1 MTVKLRS
8 RLAQRLDG
16 EIAAVAAMP
25 ARCAVL
31 QAQRAILWL
40 RHGRAVEA
48 REELDRLQARALV
61 HPRVELAAWLHLA
74 EGLTAYFSAFG
85 GGARER
91 VGRARVMANAAGLA
105 SLTALCDAWLAL
117 MAFVDRDIERL
128 VTHATAALAGA
139 ADHGAGAAH
148 AASGAAGAAHAASN
162 AAACR
167 VASAL
172 GMAWD
177 LARDE
182 AAASAWYAFGRR
194 AASADGDD
202 AGLAALLYNQMQ
214 MRALR
219 IRHAALAGEPGEAPA
234 VLLGVDSIGHFDDAV
249 GGSPRADLTPLL
261 RAQLLTVQGDH
272 AAAAA
277 LLEAH
282 LPEAV
287 AAGLARTGG
296 SLLADLAWCWANTG
310 ELVRARALAD
320 QAAVEVLAEDPAHC
334 DLDERAALHARLA
347 QVYARLNEG
356 GLSAQHADAAQAAWA
371 DDASQRQRW
380 AARLRAAG
388 LAHPPR

>member
-1 MTVKLRS
+1 MSSAGPVKLRS

-16 EIAAVAAMP
+16 EIAAAASMP
-25 ARCAVL
+25 ARAAVL
-31 QAQRAILWL
+31 RAQRAILWL
-40 RHGRAVEA
+40 RHGREAEA
-48 REELDRLQARALV
+48 REELTRLQARALV
-61 HPRVELAAWLHLA
+61 HPRIELAAWLHLA

-91 VGRARVMANAAGLA
+91 VRRAQVMAQAAGLA
-105 SLTALCDAWLAL
+105 SLQAQCDAWLAQ
-117 MAFVDRDIERL
+117 MAFVDRDIDKL
-128 VTHATAALAGA
+128 VL
-139 ADHGAGAAH
+139 H
-148 AASGAAGAAHAASN
+148 AAATLASPADN
-162 AAACR
+162 GAACR
-167 VASAL
+167 LASAL

-177 LARDE
+177 LAQNE
-182 AAASAWYAFGRR
+182 AVASGWYAWGRR
-194 AASADGDD
+194 AANTDGDD

-249 GGSPRADLTPLL
+249 GGSARADLTPLL
-261 RAQLLTVQGDH
+261 RAQLLTVQGDF

-277 LLEAH
+277 LLQAH

-310 ELVRARALAD
+310 EALRARALAD
-320 QAAVEVLAEDPAHC
+320 QAAVEVLAEDSPHC

-347 QVYARLNEG
+347 QVYARLREDALAAHHG
-356 GLSAQHADAAQAAWA
+356 DAAQAAWA
-371 DDASQRQRW
+371 DDAVQRRQW
-380 AARLRAAG
+380 GERLTAAG
-388 LAHPPR
+388 LGTPPR

>member
-1 MTVKLRS
+1 MKLRS

-16 EIAAVAAMP
+16 EIAAVASMP
-25 ARCAVL
+25 ARAAVL

-40 RHGRAVEA
+40 RHGREAEA
-48 REELDRLQARALV
+48 REELNRLQARALV
-61 HPRVELAAWLHLA
+61 HPRIELAAWLHLA

-91 VGRARVMANAAGLA
+91 VRRAHVMAGAAGLRA
-105 SLTALCDAWLAL
+105 LQALCDAWLAQ
-117 MAFVDRDIERL
+117 MAFVDRDIDRL
-128 VTHATAALAGA
+128 V
-139 ADHGAGAAH
+139 AH
-148 AASGAAGAAHAASN
+148 AAAVLAAPPDN

-167 VASAL
+167 VASSL

-177 LARDE
+177 LANDQ
-182 AAASAWYAFGRR
+182 AAASAWYAWGRR

-249 GGSPRADLTPLL
+249 GGSARADLTPLL
-261 RAQLLTVQGDH
+261 RAQLLTVQGDFT
-272 AAAAA
+272 AAAA

-282 LPEAV
+282 LPEAI

-296 SLLADLAWCWANTG
+296 SLLADLAWCWANNG
-310 ELVRARALAD
+310 EALRARALAD
-320 QAAVEVLAEDPAHC
+320 QAAVEVQAEDAAHC
-334 DLDERAALHARLA
+334 DLDECAALHARLA
-347 QVYARLNEG
+347 QVYARLHEDA
-356 GLSAQHADAAQAAWA
+356 LSARHADAAQAAWA
-371 DDASQRQRW
+371 EDAAQRRLW
-380 AARLRAAG
+380 AGRLGSAG
-388 LAHPPR
+388 LGTPPR

>member
-1 MTVKLRS
+1 MNAAAGPVKLRS

-16 EIAAVAAMP
+16 EIAAAASVP
-25 ARCAVL
+25 ARAAVL

-40 RHGRAVEA
+40 RHGREAEA
-48 REELDRLQARALV
+48 REELNRLQARALV

-85 GGARER
+85 GGACER
-91 VGRARVMANAAGLA
+91 VRRARVMAEAARLPA
-105 SLTALCDAWLAL
+105 LLALCDAWLAQ
-117 MAFVDRDIERL
+117 MAFVDRDIDRL
-128 VTHATAALAGA
+128 V
-139 ADHGAGAAH
+139 AH
-148 AASGAAGAAHAASN
+148 AAAVLAAPADN

-167 VASAL
+167 VASSL

-177 LARDE
+177 LAQDE
-182 AAASAWYAFGRR
+182 AAASGWYAWGRR
-194 AASADGDD
+194 AASAEGDD

-249 GGSPRADLTPLL
+249 GGSARADLTPLL
-261 RAQLLTVQGDH
+261 RAQLLTVQGDF

-287 AAGLARTGG
+287 ASGLARTGV
-296 SLLADLAWCWANTG
+296 SLLADLAWCWANTSG
-310 ELVRARALAD
+310 EALRARALAD
-320 QAAVEVLAEDPAHC
+320 QAAVEVLAEDAAHC
-334 DLDERAALHARLA
+334 DLDECAALHARLA
-347 QVYARLNEG
+347 QVYARLHEDA
-356 GLSAQHADAAQAAWA
+356 LSARHADAAQAAWA
-371 DDASQRQRW
+371 QDAAQRRLW
-380 AARLRAAG
+380 AERLTAAG
-388 LAHPPR
+388 LGSPPR

>member
-1 MTVKLRS
+1 MSAAAPVKLRS
-8 RLAQRLDG
+8 RLAQKLEADIVG
-16 EIAAVAAMP
+16 AAAVP
-25 ARCAVL
+25 ARAAVL

-40 RHGRAVEA
+40 RHGREAEA
-48 REELDRLQARALV
+48 RQELSRLQARALV
-61 HPRVELAAWLHLA
+61 HPRVDLAAWLHLA

-91 VGRARVMANAAGLA
+91 VRRALVMAQAARLPA
-105 SLTALCDAWLAL
+105 LQALCDAWLAQ
-117 MAFVDRDIERL
+117 MAFVDRDIDRL
-128 VTHATAALAGA
+128 VTHAAAALQAP
-139 ADHGAGAAH
+139 AD
-148 AASGAAGAAHAASN
+148 N

-177 LARDE
+177 LAQGE
-182 AAASAWYAFGRR
+182 AAATAWYAWGRR

-202 AGLAALLYNQMQ
+202 AGLSALLYNQMQ

-249 GGSPRADLTPLL
+249 GGSARADLTPLL
-261 RAQLLTVQGDH
+261 RAQLLTVQGDF

-296 SLLADLAWCWANTG
+296 SLLADLSWCWANTG
-310 ELVRARALAD
+310 EALRARALAD
-320 QAAVEVLAEDPAHC
+320 QAAIEVLAEDSPHC

-347 QVYARLNEG
+347 QVYARLSEA
-356 GLSAQHADAAQAAWA
+356 GLAARHGDAAQAAWA
-371 DDASQRQRW
+371 DDAAQRRLW
-380 AARLRAAG
+380 ATRLGDAG
-388 LAHPPR
+388 LGSPPR

>member
-1 MTVKLRS
+1 
-8 RLAQRLDG
+8 
-16 EIAAVAAMP
+16 MP

-31 QAQRAILWL
+31 QAQRALLWL
-40 RHGRAVEA
+40 RHGRETEA
-48 REELDRLQARALV
+48 RDELNRLHARALA
-61 HPRVELAAWLHLA
+61 HPRIELAAWLHLA

-85 GGARER
+85 GARER
-91 VGRARVMANAAGLA
+91 VRRAHVMASAAGLGTLQA
-105 SLTALCDAWLAL
+105 VCDAWLAQ
-117 MAFVDRDIERL
+117 MAFVDRDIDRL
-128 VTHATAALAGA
+128 VAHAGA
-139 ADHGAGAAH
+139 VLAAPAGARDHG
-148 AASGAAGAAHAASN
+148 
-162 AAACR
+162 AACR

-177 LARDE
+177 LAQDT
-182 AAASAWYAFGRR
+182 AVASGWYAWGRR

-202 AGLAALLYNQMQ
+202 AALGALLYNQTQ

-234 VLLGVDSIGHFDDAV
+234 VLLSVDSIGHFDEAI
-249 GGSPRADLTPLL
+249 GGSARADLTPLL

-287 AAGLARTGG
+287 ASGLARVGG

-310 ELVRARALAD
+310 EPQRARALAD
-320 QAAVEVLAEDPAHC
+320 QAAVEVLAEEPSHC

-347 QVYARLNEG
+347 QVYAKLREDTL
-356 GLSAQHADAAQAAWA
+356 AARQADAATAAWA
-371 DDASQRQRW
+371 EDAAQRRMW
-380 AARLRAAG
+380 AARLSAAG
-388 LAHPPR
+388 LSSPPH

>member
-1 MTVKLRS
+1 MSAPIGAASAVRLRS
-8 RLAQRLDG
+8 RLAQKLDA
-16 EIAAVAAMP
+16 EIASAAAVP
-25 ARCAVL
+25 ARAAVL
-31 QAQRAILWL
+31 QVQRAILWL
-40 RHGRAVEA
+40 RHGREAEA

-61 HPRVELAAWLHLA
+61 HPRVDLAAWLHLA

-91 VGRARVMANAAGLA
+91 VRRAQVMAQAAGL
-105 SLTALCDAWLAL
+105 TALRSVCDAWLAQ
-117 MAFVDRDIERL
+117 MAFVDRDIDRL
-128 VTHATAALAGA
+128 V
-139 ADHGAGAAH
+139 AH
-148 AASGAAGAAHAASN
+148 AQAVLAAPADNG
-162 AAACR
+162 AACR

-177 LARDE
+177 LAQQE
-182 AAASAWYAFGRR
+182 SAASTWYAWGRR

-202 AGLAALLYNQMQ
+202 AGLSALLYNQTQ

-261 RAQLLTVQGDH
+261 RAQLLTLQGDFAT
-272 AAAAA
+272 AAK

-310 ELVRARALAD
+310 DTPRARALAD
-320 QAAVEVLAEDPAHC
+320 QAAVEVLAEDSPHC

-347 QVYARLNEG
+347 QVYARLNET
-356 GLSAQHADAAQAAWA
+356 GLATRHGDAAQAAWA
-371 DDASQRQRW
+371 DDRAQRRLW
-380 AARLRAAG
+380 AGRLAEAG
-388 LAHPPR
+388 LGSPPR

>member
-1 MTVKLRS
+1 MSVAPGPVKLRS

-16 EIAAVAAMP
+16 EIAAAAAVP
-25 ARCAVL
+25 ARAAVL

-40 RHGRAVEA
+40 RHGRDVEA
-48 REELDRLQARALV
+48 REELNRLQARALA

-91 VGRARVMANAAGLA
+91 VRRALVMAQAARLEA
-105 SLTALCDAWLAL
+105 LQALCDAWLTQ

-128 VTHATAALAGA
+128 ATHAGAVLAGA
-139 ADHGAGAAH
+139 VDH
-148 AASGAAGAAHAASN
+148 

-177 LARDE
+177 LAQDE
-182 AAASAWYAFGRR
+182 AAASAWYAWGRR
-194 AASADGDD
+194 AASAEGDD

-249 GGSPRADLTPLL
+249 GGSARADLTPLL
-261 RAQLLTVQGDH
+261 RAQLLTVQGEY
-272 AAAAA
+272 AAAAP
-277 LLEAH
+277 LLEAN

-296 SLLADLAWCWANTG
+296 SLLADLAWCWANIG
-310 ELVRARALAD
+310 ESARARALAD

-334 DLDERAALHARLA
+334 DLDECAALHARLA
-347 QVYARLNEG
+347 QVYAKLHEDALAARHG
-356 GLSAQHADAAQAAWA
+356 DAAQAAWA
-371 DDASQRQRW
+371 DDRAQRRLW
-380 AARLRAAG
+380 AERLRSAG
-388 LAHPPR
+388 LGTPPR

>member
-1 MTVKLRS
+1 MSTSTGSGPVKLRS
-8 RLAQRLDG
+8 RLAQKLDA
-16 EIAAVAAMP
+16 EIASAAAVP
-25 ARCAVL
+25 ARAAVL
-31 QAQRAILWL
+31 QVQRAILWM
-40 RHGRAVEA
+40 RHGRDAEA
-48 REELDRLQARALV
+48 REELNRLQVRALV
-61 HPRVELAAWLHLA
+61 HPRVDLAAWLHLA

-85 GGARER
+85 GGSRER
-91 VGRARVMANAAGLA
+91 VCRAHIMAQAAGL
-105 SLTALCDAWLAL
+105 TALRSVCDAWLAQ
-117 MAFVDRDIERL
+117 MAFVERDIDRL
-128 VTHATAALAGA
+128 VTHAAAVLAAPPDNG
-139 ADHGAGAAH
+139 
-148 AASGAAGAAHAASN
+148 
-162 AAACR
+162 AACR
-167 VASAL
+167 VASSL

-182 AAASAWYAFGRR
+182 AAASAWYAWGRR

-249 GGSPRADLTPLL
+249 GGSARADLTPLL
-261 RAQLLTVQGDH
+261 RAQLLTVQGDF

-310 ELVRARALAD
+310 DMTRARAMAD
-320 QAAVEVLAEDPAHC
+320 QAAVEVLAEDSPHC

-347 QVYARLNEG
+347 QVYARLNET
-356 GLSAQHADAAQAAWA
+356 GLAARHGDAAQAAWA
-371 DDASQRQRW
+371 DDTAQRRQW
-380 AARLRAAG
+380 ATRLRDAG
-388 LAHPPR
+388 LGTPPR

>member
-1 MTVKLRS
+1 MNVKLRS

-25 ARCAVL
+25 ARAAVL

-40 RHGRAVEA
+40 RHGKEAEA
-48 REELDRLQARALV
+48 REELNRLQARALL

-91 VGRARVMANAAGLA
+91 VRRAHVMANAARLDGLRV
-105 SLTALCDAWLAL
+105 LCDAWLAL
-117 MAFVDRDIERL
+117 MAFVERDVDGL
-128 VTHATAALAGA
+128 VSHAAAVLAGPV
-139 ADHGAGAAH
+139 DNGAA
-148 AASGAAGAAHAASN
+148 S
-162 AAACR
+162 R

-177 LARDE
+177 QAQDP
-182 AAASAWYAFGRR
+182 AAASAWYAWGRR

-214 MRALR
+214 MRAQR
-219 IRHAALAGEPGEAPA
+219 IRHATLAGEPGEAPA

-249 GGSPRADLTPLL
+249 GGSVRANLTPLL
-261 RAQLLTVQGDH
+261 RAQLLTAQGDH
-272 AAAAA
+272 AAAAT

-287 AAGLARTGG
+287 SAGLARVGG

-310 ELVRARALAD
+310 EAQRARALAD
-320 QAAVEVLAEDPAHC
+320 QAAIEVLAEDSPHC
-334 DLDERAALHARLA
+334 DVDECAALHARLA
-347 QVYARLNEG
+347 QVYAKLHEDA
-356 GLSAQHADAAQAAWA
+356 LAAAQADAAQEAWSRDAAHR
-371 DDASQRQRW
+371 RQL
-380 AARLRAAG
+380 AERLRAAG
-388 LAHPPR
+388 LGTPPR

>member
-1 MTVKLRS
+1 MSTSTGSGPVKLRS
-8 RLAQRLDG
+8 RLAQKLDA
-16 EIAAVAAMP
+16 EIASAAAVP
-25 ARCAVL
+25 ARAAVL
-31 QAQRAILWL
+31 QVQRAILWM
-40 RHGRAVEA
+40 RHGRDAEA
-48 REELDRLQARALV
+48 RDELNRLQVRALV
-61 HPRVELAAWLHLA
+61 HPRVDLAAWLHLA

-85 GGARER
+85 GGSRER
-91 VGRARVMANAAGLA
+91 VCRAHIMAQAAGL
-105 SLTALCDAWLAL
+105 TALRSVCDAWLAQ
-117 MAFVDRDIERL
+117 MAFVERDIDRL
-128 VTHATAALAGA
+128 VTHAAAVLAAPPDNG
-139 ADHGAGAAH
+139 
-148 AASGAAGAAHAASN
+148 
-162 AAACR
+162 AACR
-167 VASAL
+167 VASSL

-182 AAASAWYAFGRR
+182 AAASAWYAWGRR

-249 GGSPRADLTPLL
+249 GGSARADLTPLL
-261 RAQLLTVQGDH
+261 RAQLLTVQGDF

-310 ELVRARALAD
+310 DMTRARAMAD
-320 QAAVEVLAEDPAHC
+320 QAAVEVLAEDSPHC

-347 QVYARLNEG
+347 QVYARLNET
-356 GLSAQHADAAQAAWA
+356 GLAARHGDAAQAAWA
-371 DDASQRQRW
+371 DDTAQRRQW
-380 AARLRAAG
+380 ATRLRDAG
-388 LAHPPR
+388 LGTPPR

>member
-1 MTVKLRS
+1 MSIAPAPVKLRS
-8 RLAQRLDG
+8 RLAQKLEADIAG
-16 EIAAVAAMP
+16 AAAVP
-25 ARCAVL
+25 ARAAVL

-40 RHGRAVEA
+40 RHGREAEA
-48 REELDRLQARALV
+48 RQELNRLQARALV
-61 HPRVELAAWLHLA
+61 HPRVDLAAWLHLA

-91 VGRARVMANAAGLA
+91 VRRALVMAQAARLP
-105 SLTALCDAWLAL
+105 ALQAVCDAWLAQ

-128 VTHATAALAGA
+128 VAHAGA
-139 ADHGAGAAH
+139 VLQAPADNG
-148 AASGAAGAAHAASN
+148 
-162 AAACR
+162 AACR

-177 LARDE
+177 LAQDE
-182 AAASAWYAFGRR
+182 AAASAWYAWGRR

-202 AGLAALLYNQMQ
+202 AGLSALLYNQMQ

-249 GGSPRADLTPLL
+249 GGSARADLTPLL
-261 RAQLLTVQGDH
+261 RAQLLTVQGDF

-310 ELVRARALAD
+310 DALRARALAD
-320 QAAVEVLAEDPAHC
+320 QAAVEVLAEDSPHC

-347 QVYARLNEG
+347 QVYARLNEA
-356 GLSAQHADAAQAAWA
+356 GLAARHGDAAQAAWGE
-371 DDASQRQRW
+371 DAAQRRLW
-380 AARLRAAG
+380 ATRLSGAG
-388 LAHPPR
+388 LGSPPR

>member
-1 MTVKLRS
+1 MSAAGPVKLRS

-25 ARCAVL
+25 GRSAVL

-40 RHGRAVEA
+40 RHGREAEA
-48 REELDRLQARALV
+48 REELNRLHARALAQ
-61 HPRVELAAWLHLA
+61 PRVELAAWLHLA
-74 EGLTAYFSAFG
+74 EGLAAYFTAFG
-85 GGARER
+85 GGARDR
-91 VGRARVMANAAGLA
+91 VRRAQVMAGAAGLTG
-105 SLTALCDAWLAL
+105 LQALADAWLAQ
-117 MAFVDRDIERL
+117 MAFVDRDIDRL
-128 VTHATAALAGA
+128 VTHATAALAA
-139 ADHGAGAAH
+139 PDH
-148 AASGAAGAAHAASN
+148 

-177 LARDE
+177 LANDE
-182 AAASAWYAFGRR
+182 ATASGWYAFGRR

-249 GGSPRADLTPLL
+249 GGSARADLTPLL
-261 RAQLLTVQGDH
+261 RAQLLTVQGDF

-287 AAGLARTGG
+287 ATGLARVGG
-296 SLLADLAWCWANTG
+296 SLLADLAWCWANAG
-310 ELVRARALAD
+310 EALRARALAD
-320 QAAVEVLAEDPAHC
+320 QAAVEVQAEDPQHC

-347 QVYARLNEG
+347 QVYARLREEA
-356 GLSAQHADAAQAAWA
+356 LAARHADAAQAAWA
-371 DDASQRQRW
+371 DDAAQRRRW
-380 AARLRAAG
+380 AERLASAG
-388 LAHPPR
+388 LGTPPR

>member
-1 MTVKLRS
+1 MSASGPVKLRS

-16 EIAAVAAMP
+16 EIAAVASMP
-25 ARCAVL
+25 ARAAVL
-31 QAQRAILWL
+31 QVQRAILWL
-40 RHGRAVEA
+40 RHGREAEA
-48 REELDRLQARALV
+48 REELNRLQARALV
-61 HPRVELAAWLHLA
+61 HPRIELAAWLHLA

-91 VGRARVMANAAGLA
+91 VRRAQVMAQAAKLPV
-105 SLTALCDAWLAL
+105 LQALCDAWLAQ
-117 MAFVDRDIERL
+117 MAFVDRDIDRL
-128 VTHATAALAGA
+128 VTHAAAALAGA
-139 ADHGAGAAH
+139 ADNTAE
-148 AASGAAGAAHAASN
+148 AASTASN

-172 GMAWD
+172 GMAWG

-182 AAASAWYAFGRR
+182 AAASGWYAWGRR

-249 GGSPRADLTPLL
+249 GGSARADLTPLL
-261 RAQLLTVQGDH
+261 RAQLLTVQGDFT
-272 AAAAA
+272 AAAA

-310 ELVRARALAD
+310 ESLRARALAD
-320 QAAVEVLAEDPAHC
+320 QAAIEVLAEDAAHC
-334 DLDERAALHARLA
+334 DLDECAALHARLA
-347 QVYARLNEG
+347 QVYARLHED
-356 GLSAQHADAAQAAWA
+356 GLSARHADAAQAAWGQ
-371 DDASQRQRW
+371 DAAQRRLW
-380 AARLRAAG
+380 AERLAEAG
-388 LAHPPR
+388 LRSPPR

>member
-1 MTVKLRS
+1 MSVKLRS

-25 ARCAVL
+25 GRSAVL

-40 RHGRAVEA
+40 RHGREAEA
-48 REELDRLQARALV
+48 REELNRLQARALAQ
-61 HPRVELAAWLHLA
+61 PRVELAAWLHLA
-74 EGLTAYFSAFG
+74 EGLAAYFTAFG
-85 GGARER
+85 GGACER
-91 VGRARVMANAAGLA
+91 VRRAQVMASAAGLG
-105 SLTALCDAWLAL
+105 SLQMLADAWLAQ
-117 MAFVDRDIERL
+117 MAFVDRDIDRL
-128 VTHATAALAGA
+128 VAHARAALAA
-139 ADHGAGAAH
+139 PDH
-148 AASGAAGAAHAASN
+148 

-177 LARDE
+177 LANDE
-182 AAASAWYAFGRR
+182 ATASGWYAFGRR

-249 GGSPRADLTPLL
+249 GGSARADLTPLL
-261 RAQLLTVQGDH
+261 RAQLLTVQGDF

-287 AAGLARTGG
+287 ATGLARVGG

-310 ELVRARALAD
+310 EALRARALAD
-320 QAAVEVLAEDPAHC
+320 QAAVEVQAEDPQHC

-347 QVYARLNEG
+347 QVYARLREEA
-356 GLSAQHADAAQAAWA
+356 LAARHADAAQAAWA
-371 DDASQRQRW
+371 DDAAQRRRW
-380 AARLRAAG
+380 AERLASAG
-388 LAHPPR
+388 LGTPPR